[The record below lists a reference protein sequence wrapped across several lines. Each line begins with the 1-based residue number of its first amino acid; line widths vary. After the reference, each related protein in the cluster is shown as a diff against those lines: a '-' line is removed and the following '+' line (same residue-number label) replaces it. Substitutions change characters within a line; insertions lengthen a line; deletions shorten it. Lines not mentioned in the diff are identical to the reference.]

1 MRSRDDIG
9 RALVDA
15 IRKHEMLPI
24 GDLCAIA
31 GRSPLTVWRILKPIG
46 YYTSFN
52 YNARF
57 YTLLDIPRFDRD
69 GLWFCRDVGFSSH
82 GSLTRTLVALVE
94 ASPMGM
100 TPNEV
105 TALLRVRVQNQLFHL
120 FAQQKLGRAPWGRAH
135 LYLSF
140 DEERQQEQA
149 RRHRATPRTPAAG
162 TESPLT
168 DTETIAILA
177 ELVRSPRSSA
187 RRLAAVLSGR
197 GMAVT
202 AQKVLTVIERYDL
215 PKKGASRRWKS

>member
-1 MRSRDDIG
+1 MQSRDEIAQ
-9 RALVDA
+9 ALVDA
-15 IRKHEMLPI
+15 IRKHDMLPI
-24 GDLCAIA
+24 GELCRIA
-31 GRSPLTVWRILKPIG
+31 GRSPLTVWRVLKPIG

-52 YNARF
+52 FNARF
-57 YTLLDIPRFDRD
+57 YTLRDIPEFDRD

-120 FAQQKLGRAPWGRAH
+120 FAQEKLGRTPWGRAH
-135 LYLSF
+135 VYLSV
-140 DEERQQEQA
+140 DEEKQDEQA
-149 RRHRATPRTPAAG
+149 RRRRRAPVTPAAG

-168 DTETIAILA
+168 DAETIAILA
-177 ELVRSPRSSA
+177 EIVRSPRSSA
-187 RRLAAVLSGR
+187 RRLAAVLSAR

-202 AQKVLTVIERYDL
+202 AQKVFTVIERYEL

>member
-1 MRSRDDIG
+1 MQSREEIA

-15 IRKHEMLPI
+15 IRKHDMLPI
-24 GDLCAIA
+24 GELCRVA

-52 YNARF
+52 FNARF
-57 YTLLDIPRFDRD
+57 YTLRDIPSFDRD

-120 FAQQKLGRAPWGRAH
+120 FAQQKLGRTSWGRAH
-135 LYLSF
+135 VYLSV
-140 DEERQQEQA
+140 DEEKQDEQA
-149 RRHRATPRTPAAG
+149 RCRRRTPVALAAG

-168 DTETIAILA
+168 DAETIAILA
-177 ELVRSPRSSA
+177 EIVRSPRASA
-187 RRLAAVLSGR
+187 RWIAAVLGAR

-202 AQKVLTVIERYDL
+202 AQKVLKVIERYDL